1 MIALYYLKKDTLIS
15 FMIIIVIYKKITLVK
30 FDYVYEKSKLK
41 FCLSGLNGFVCLREL
56 QF

>member
-1 MIALYYLKKDTLIS
+1 MIALYYFKKDTLIS
-15 FMIIIVIYKKITLVK
+15 FMIIIVIYKKITQVK
-30 FDYVYEKSKLK
+30 FDYIYEKSKLK